1 MQTRLQLLADI
12 EDTRERFFAD
22 PTGFRAEKVLSGRLD
37 ETVRDCWRET
47 APVAGC
53 GVLAI
58 GGYGR
63 ATLHPYSDL
72 DLLLFFEDQVG
83 EKLAASLLKPL
94 WDLSFRLG
102 HQIRQ
107 TSDFNSFDTG
117 QIESYTAF
125 MDARFLWGDSSAADR
140 FMGRLLPQFL
150 DRHAAPIQREL
161 IATKARRWAR
171 SNGIMFLLEP
181 DVKEAPGGLR
191 DYQWCRWI
199 SRLIGSEWN
208 PEFEDAA
215 AFLHCIRNYLH
226 FMAGRDHNAL
236 TYEYQER
243 IAEELGY
250 QDSERGKAAEHLMRD
265 YFLKA
270 EFIADRVRAL
280 SEKIGG
286 RSDCLVVTDSLT
298 DPKSVLEVFAEAHQ
312 RKSNLDAPTLER
324 IRNAMSGF
332 DPEEFATGENGRT
345 VLAMMKD
352 RKGIYNVLLAMHRV
366 GVLGGVFPEFEEIR
380 CRVIRDFF
388 HKYTVD
394 QHSLIAVRNI
404 EQIGEGETTDTPRGL
419 ATILK
424 ELNRPE
430 LLLLATLLH
439 DVGKASRHPGGDHA
453 CTSVEVVEGVL
464 ERLQLSLADQE
475 RVRAAVRNHLEMSK
489 AIMRRDI
496 GDPEVVEQF
505 AELVGTQED
514 LRMLCLLTYADMKA
528 VSPEVWTSWKGD
540 LLFRLYV
547 ETFNDLRQKFA
558 ADRYSRDRIR
568 DAEQI
573 QLPRLLP
580 PDVDPALLDE
590 FLEGFPT
597 QFLRGPASEKLAAY
611 FAAYLKY
618 SDADPVVID
627 WFPRE
632 DLWEVFV
639 ITRDSPLLFSRI
651 TGALASFGM
660 NTVRAQAFSNRRGIV
675 FDVISFE
682 DPGKRLE
689 TNPSEVE
696 ELERLLSDAILGR
709 VVLERLIQR
718 RSSSIIHRSNA
729 PAIPVSVH
737 FDPGPGARTIMEIVA
752 NDDVGLLFHV
762 TRAIGSLKCDVEVA
776 LISTEGRRVF
786 DVFYLRRNGE
796 PLTDALQ
803 GQLRDRIEEALNA

>member
-1 MQTRLQLLADI
+1 MQTHVQLLADI
-12 EDTRERFFAD
+12 EDIRKRFFAD
-22 PTGFRAEKVLSGRLD
+22 PTGFRAEAFLSRRLD
-37 ETVRDCWRET
+37 EAVLHCWRET

-53 GVLAI
+53 AVLAV

-63 ATLHPYSDL
+63 GTLHPYSDL
-72 DLLLFFEDQVG
+72 DLLLFFEDQAA
-83 EKLAASLLKPL
+83 EKLVADLLKPL

-107 TSDFNSFDTG
+107 NSDFESFETR

-140 FMGRLLPQFL
+140 FMRRLLPQFL
-150 DRHAAPIQREL
+150 ERHAEPIQRAL
-161 IATKARRWAR
+161 IATKARRWAHYDG
-171 SNGIMFLLEP
+171 SVFQLEP
-181 DVKEAPGGLR
+181 DVKDAPGGLR

-199 SRLIGSEWN
+199 SRLIGAETD

-215 AFLHCIRNYLH
+215 AFLQCIRNYLH

-236 TYEYQER
+236 SYECQER

-250 QDSERGKAAEHLMRD
+250 QDSERGEAAEHLMRD

-270 EFIADRVRAL
+270 ESITDRARLL
-280 SEKIGG
+280 SEEIEG
-286 RSDCLVVTDSLT
+286 RPDCLFVTDSLT
-298 DPKSVLEVFAEAHQ
+298 DPKSVLEVFAEAHR
-312 RKSNLDAPTLER
+312 RKSNLDAPTLEW
-324 IRNAMSGF
+324 IRNVVSGS
-332 DPEEFATGENGRT
+332 DPGEFATGENGRT
-345 VLAMMKD
+345 VLSMMKD
-352 RKGIYNVLLAMHRV
+352 RKGIYNVLHTMHRV
-366 GVLGGVFPEFEEIR
+366 DVLGGVFPEFEEIR
-380 CRVIRDFF
+380 CRVIRDFS

-394 QHSLIAVRNI
+394 QHSLIAIRNI
-404 EQIGEGETTDTPRGL
+404 EQLGEGETTDTPRGL
-419 ATILK
+419 GAILK

-430 LLLLATLLH
+430 LLLLSTLLH
-439 DVGKASRHPGGDHA
+439 DVGKASHHRAGNHA
-453 CTSVEVVEGVL
+453 CTSVEVLEGIL

-475 RVRAAVRNHLEMSK
+475 RLRAAVQNHLEMSRV
-489 AIMRRDI
+489 IMRRNI
-496 GDPEVVEQF
+496 SDPEVVDQF

-547 ETFNDLRQKFA
+547 ETFNHLRQEFA
-558 ADRYSRDRIR
+558 EDRYSRDRVR
-568 DAEQI
+568 DTEQV
-573 QLPRLLP
+573 QLRHLLP

-597 QFLRGPASEKLAAY
+597 QFLRGPASEKLATY

-618 SDADPVVID
+618 SDACPVVIE

-632 DLWEVFV
+632 DLWEVLV

-651 TGALASFGM
+651 MGALASFGM
-660 NTVRAQAFSNRRGIV
+660 NTVRAQAFSNQRGIV
-675 FDVISFE
+675 FDFISFE

-689 TNPSEVE
+689 TNPSEIE
-696 ELERLLSDAILGR
+696 ELEQLLSDAILGR
-709 VVLERLIQR
+709 VVLEDLLQR
-718 RSSSIIHRSNA
+718 CSSSIMYRSNA
-729 PAIPVSVH
+729 PAIPVAVH
-737 FDPGPGARTIMEIVA
+737 FAPGTAARTIMEIVA

-762 TRAIGSLKCDVEVA
+762 TRAIGSLKCDVEAA

-786 DVFYLRRNGE
+786 DVFYLKRNGE
-796 PLTDALQ
+796 PLTDVLQ
-803 GQLRDRIEEALNA
+803 GQLRDQIEEALNA